1 MTKDW
6 GLSVTGWKAILP
18 LWTRFKKC
26 QSHLLL
32 KSFDSH
38 EKDVLPRVTIR
49 DLVPGNINEQLNQ
62 STSKLS
68 LTSLPNTWANKFPY
82 RPMWGM
88 QLWTNGTI
96 NHHYCFYKRSKGG
109 REIKGRMK
117 ERKRDSQGQTWKK
130 AIRLETWD
138 HPREA
143 LQPGRPQARHIQ
155 ESNMA
160 HARDR
165 DDLHLEASVTSEV

>member
-109 REIKGRMK
+109 ERNKRK
-117 ERKRDSQGQTWKK
+117 DERKKKGQSGTDLK
-130 AIRLETWD
+130 E
-138 HPREA
+138 
-143 LQPGRPQARHIQ
+143 PGRPQARHIQ